1 MKNRIFH
8 LLVFTTFFLQCQNKK
23 EQENIIKPT
32 NTTMQENISTN
43 QVKDI
48 LEKQTYLENEE
59 TEDKYTL
66 SKIDLDILSDLISKD
81 LKSKG
86 YKEPSSEN
94 FSKKINSIF
103 GLDIKC
109 IQHGKIDTRY
119 LVYHGNLLD
128 GSQNTLEDNLFESF
142 TETGNIFFDQKN
154 KLLTPFVLLKNIV
167 TIKGQNYSTHIPQ
180 NITAQNKYL
189 FNDSKADLAWLK
201 FNDKTFLET
210 LVKDFGYVKDK
221 DLLEWYIKGNGI
233 EKYSNDKETYLK
245 VFYTKNCDNSFNV
258 HSETFSYMDSDPEK
272 YSKEIISVLE
282 EIRTDRIKLE
292 NLDFHEKSKLI
303 AYLLYFGEKH
313 KEKTGLTFSF
323 MGTFY
328 EHSQEDLQKK
338 YDEEFKKQKYYGLP
352 SFEKYWN
359 EAKIEGD
366 GIGLDM

>member
-1 MKNRIFH
+1 MRNFLILLIFI
-8 LLVFTTFFLQCQNKK
+8 LISCSGKNKK
-23 EQENIIKPT
+23 EQEEVIKPT
-32 NTTMQENISTN
+32 NTVIQQDISTN

-48 LEKQTYLENEE
+48 LDKQAYLENDE

-66 SKIDLDILSDLISKD
+66 SKIDLDIVSDLISKG
-81 LKSKG
+81 LKNKG

-94 FSKKINSIF
+94 FSKKTNSIF
-103 GLDIKC
+103 RLDIKC

-128 GSQNTLEDNLFESF
+128 ASQSTLEDNLFESYA
-142 TETGNIFFDQKN
+142 ETGNIFFDQKN

-167 TIKGQNYSTHIPQ
+167 TIKGQNYSTHIPE
-180 NITAQNKYL
+180 NIIARNKYL

-201 FNDKTFLET
+201 FNDKAFLEI
-210 LVKDFGYVKDK
+210 LVRDFGYVRDK

-233 EKYSNDKETYLK
+233 EKYRNDKETYLK
-245 VFYTKNCDNSFNV
+245 VFYAKNCDKSFVV
-258 HSETFSYMDSDPEK
+258 HSETFSFMDSDSEK
-272 YSKEIISVLE
+272 YSKEILSVLE
-282 EIRTDRIKLE
+282 DIRTDRIKLE

-338 YDEEFKKQKYYGLP
+338 YDDEFKKQKYYGLP

-359 EAKIEGD
+359 DAKIEGD